1 MQTKITKNPA
11 GVKIDW
17 KAVESTA
24 EQIIEYIRNL
34 RQHILDSIDKIEINS
49 SIAAENKLKADLRE
63 RFTVGKLNA
72 MSMRQALLSVFYPQY
87 TGRILAS
94 QQFNNSS
101 IDTGIKIPLTIHTKN
116 KDFSFNTSIRLQP
129 FKRPKASRGTRYTKD
144 RMVFDTEAF
153 ARSPISGAP
162 LRDFLSGKKSLID
175 SYIWVGVSSEM
186 KYADAI
192 ENLKIYEKT
201 TRISLRDTLAHEI
214 THIQDPLIEL
224 NYPKLPKFRNYTE
237 QNWREYYNAPAEVKA
252 RINEFISVVRAHPEE
267 WEEFDDLVKNRVK
280 KNSFWRYLTDE
291 NKRFYLASLYAEWDK
306 LKPSQQKISE
316 FQRRKQAMQ
325 APLNIFRYLG
335 ATLGGGRYIQQE
347 IVQTPVIEPLA
358 PQLQDRPEEKRD
370 KIQGRGRKK
379 YEPKRLWQIN
389 YGSDANLYTT
399 AGIYSIVRR
408 MLLNSGYQLNK
419 CQNEIRS
426 PYNSKGGIDWDGDYQ
441 NPPEL
446 TKEAAW
452 IRFMDEKLEC
462 PVGWQT
468 EVNVENDYESMIV
481 DLNITRVA

>member
-34 RQHILDSIDKIEINS
+34 RQHIMDSIDKLNVS
-49 SIAAENKLKADLRE
+49 SALKAEIKD

-129 FKRPKASRGTRYTKD
+129 FKRQRAGKGRRWIND
-144 RMVFDTEAF
+144 RMVFETEAY
-153 ARSPISGAP
+153 AYSPITGAP
-162 LRDFLSGKKSLID
+162 LRDFLSGKRYPLS
-175 SYIWVGVSSEM
+175 SYICVGVSSEM

-201 TRISLRDTLAHEI
+201 TRISLRDTLAHEV

-224 NYPKLPKFRNYTE
+224 NYPKLPSRTSLYTE
-237 QNWREYYNAPAEVKA
+237 QDWKDYYNAPAEVKA
-252 RINEFISVVRAHPEE
+252 RVNELISVVRAHPEE
-267 WEEFDDLVKNRVK
+267 WVEFDDLIKNKVK
-280 KNSFWRYLTDE
+280 KNPFWRYLTDE

-426 PYNSKGGIDWDGDYQ
+426 PYNLKGGIDWDGDYQ